1 MALTDTRLKNLKP
14 GERAYQEADGGGLFV
29 EVMPG
34 GAKVWRI
41 RYRLAGKQ
49 EKLTLGEYPAYSLA
63 EARQWRE
70 SCTTLAQRGLSP
82 MALKRGDKI
91 SDDTVPEV
99 KALATAFLKKWCSQT
114 VAKVKAQEAEA
125 KEADTVEAFAWR
137 WFAEV
142 AEPANSTPRNI
153 KRVLE
158 KDVLPAI
165 GAKQIVDVTVDDVL
179 KITDA
184 IKARGADQMAL
195 QTRNVLKRLFAYAI
209 ARQKVTFNPA
219 AAVEA
224 KFIAS
229 ARSRDVALSSDEIGR
244 LLRTIYQ
251 SSMKR
256 AHKLALHLLILCMV
270 RKGELIEAKWE
281 EIDFDKAEWSI
292 PGERMKKDKPHLVSL
307 SRQAVAM
314 FEELKAL
321 ASDRISLYTT
331 LAPRCNLSN
340 FREKAT

>member
-1 MALTDTRLKNLKP
+1 MALTDTKLKSIKP
-14 GERAYQEADGGGLFV
+14 GDKAYQESDGGGLFV

-34 GAKVWRI
+34 GSKVWRI

-70 SCTTLAQRGLSP
+70 SCVTLAQRGLSP

-91 SDDTVPEV
+91 PDDTLPEV
-99 KALATAFLKKWCSQT
+99 KALATAFLKKWCLQT
-114 VAKVKAQEAEA
+114 VARVKAQEVET
-125 KEADTVEAFAWR
+125 KEAGTVEAFAWR

-165 GAKQIVDVTVDDVL
+165 GVKQIDDVTVDDVL

-209 ARQKVTFNPA
+209 ARQKMTFNPA

-229 ARSRDVALSSDEIGR
+229 ARSREVALSSDE
-244 LLRTIYQ
+244 
-251 SSMKR
+251 
-256 AHKLALHLLILCMV
+256 V
-270 RKGELIEAKWE
+270 
-281 EIDFDKAEWSI
+281 
-292 PGERMKKDKPHLVSL
+292 
-307 SRQAVAM
+307 
-314 FEELKAL
+314 
-321 ASDRISLYTT
+321 
-331 LAPRCNLSN
+331 
-340 FREKAT
+340 

>member
-1 MALTDTRLKNLKP
+1 MALTDTKLKSIKP
-14 GERAYQEADGGGLFV
+14 GDKAYQESDGGGLFV

-34 GAKVWRI
+34 GSKVWRI

-70 SCTTLAQRGLSP
+70 SCVTLAQRGLSP

-91 SDDTVPEV
+91 PDDTLPEV
-99 KALATAFLKKWCSQT
+99 KALATAFLKKWCLQT
-114 VAKVKAQEAEA
+114 VARVKAQEVET
-125 KEADTVEAFAWR
+125 KEAGTVEAFAWR

-165 GAKQIVDVTVDDVL
+165 GVKQIDDVTVDDVL

-209 ARQKVTFNPA
+209 ARQKMTFNPA

-229 ARSRDVALSSDEIGR
+229 ARSREVALSSDEVGR
-244 LLRTIYQ
+244 LLRAIYQ

-270 RKGELIEAKWE
+270 RKGELIEA
-281 EIDFDKAEWSI
+281 
-292 PGERMKKDKPHLVSL
+292 
-307 SRQAVAM
+307 
-314 FEELKAL
+314 
-321 ASDRISLYTT
+321 
-331 LAPRCNLSN
+331 
-340 FREKAT
+340 